1 MVSVRNVSKSFGG
14 TTAVKDISFEVAQ
27 GQNFILLG
35 TSGCGKTTTL
45 RMINRLVEPSSGAVF
60 INGVN
65 VSNQPPELLRRNM
78 GYVLQRNSLFPH
90 YTVAQNIAVVPEL
103 LKWDKHKITNRI
115 DELLEKLHLPAD
127 HLHRYPLELSGGE
140 AQRVNLARA
149 LVANPLI
156 LLMDEP
162 FSALDTITRA
172 VIRKE
177 FQQLDELKKKTIIMV
192 THDVQEAFEMGDVI
206 CLMDKG
212 EVMQIG
218 TPADLL
224 YHPVNDFVRDF
235 FSDAFLQLSF
245 TITTLEQIWLY
256 LDNEESPG
264 TTANIE
270 LQSIDTISKA
280 MEQMKNKNDENL
292 RLSISH
298 SANNERKLVSWKN
311 IIQAFSKH
319 QTKK

>member
-14 TTAVKDISFEVAQ
+14 TPAVKEISFEVAE

-45 RMINRLVEPSSGAVF
+45 RMINRLVEPSSGSVF
-60 INGVN
+60 INGEN
-65 VSNQPPELLRRNM
+65 ILNQPPELLRRNM

-103 LKWDKHKITNRI
+103 LKWDKQKIKNRI

-127 HLHRYPLELSGGE
+127 HLYRYPQELSGGE

-162 FSALDTITRA
+162 FSALDTITRSA
-172 VIRKE
+172 IRKE

-256 LDNEESPG
+256 LDDEESLE
-264 TTANIE
+264 TTVDIE
-270 LQSIDTISKA
+270 LQSIDTVSKA
-280 MEQMKNKNDENL
+280 MEQMKNKNDESL
-292 RLSISH
+292 RLSIFN
-298 SANNERKLVSWKN
+298 SANNERKHVSWKN
-311 IIQAFSKH
+311 ILQAFSKY
-319 QTKK
+319 QNKK